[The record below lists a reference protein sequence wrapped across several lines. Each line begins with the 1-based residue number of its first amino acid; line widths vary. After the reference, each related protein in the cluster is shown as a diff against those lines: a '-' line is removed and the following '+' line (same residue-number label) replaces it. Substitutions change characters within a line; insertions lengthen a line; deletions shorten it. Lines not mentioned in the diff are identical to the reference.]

1 MPKFAKNME
10 LYEVLPK
17 ICQKYGVMPSSSK
30 NMELCEV
37 LRKIWSYAKFCQKY
51 GIMRSFAEN
60 MELCGFR
67 VTWVFPPKLG
77 FFFEVLR

>member
-1 MPKFAKNME
+1 
-10 LYEVLPK
+10 
-17 ICQKYGVMPSSSK
+17 MPSSSK

-60 MELCGFR
+60 MELY
-67 VTWVFPPKLG
+67 
-77 FFFEVLR
+77 EVLPKIWNYVKFCQKYKVMS